1 MKIKAILKYS
11 ILNDLRKHIKL
22 NAFRRK
28 WVRQHPESELIPM
41 NCFPSGVV
49 EVGRYSYGELNVVMF
64 DFKTKLRIGSFVSI
78 AQQVT
83 FLLDVE
89 HYIDHL
95 STFPWKVKMLGE
107 STPET
112 FSKGDIVIDD
122 DVWIGYGATIMSGV
136 HVAQGA
142 VIAAG
147 AVVTKDVP
155 AYAVVGGVPAK
166 VIKFRFGN
174 ECIDEL
180 EKIKFSNL
188 TDRMIRDNLT
198 VLYEDATLDSIKSL
212 VVNSR
217 INKEK

>member
-49 EVGRYSYGELNVVMF
+49 EVGRYSYGELNVVTF

-180 EKIKFSNL
+180 EKIKFNNL

-217 INKEK
+217 INKE

>member
-1 MKIKAILKYS
+1 MKIKEILKYS
-11 ILNDLRKHIKL
+11 ILNELRKHIKL

-49 EVGRYSYGELNVVMF
+49 EVGRYSYGELNVVTF

-188 TDRMIRDNLT
+188 TDRMIRNNLT
-198 VLYEDATLDSIKSL
+198 ALYEDVTLDSIKSL
-212 VVNSR
+212 VANFR
-217 INKEK
+217 IGKK

>member
-1 MKIKAILKYS
+1 MKIKEILKYS

-49 EVGRYSYGELNVVMF
+49 EVGRYSYGELNVVTF

-174 ECIDEL
+174 KCIDEL

-188 TDRMIRDNLT
+188 TDRMIRNNLT
-198 VLYEDATLDSIKSL
+198 ALYEDVTLDSIKSL
-212 VVNSR
+212 VANFR
-217 INKEK
+217 IGKK

>member
-41 NCFPSGVV
+41 NCFPRGVV
-49 EVGRYSYGELNVVMF
+49 EVGRYSYGELNVVTF
-64 DFKTKLRIGSFVSI
+64 DSKTKLRIGSFVSI
-78 AQQVT
+78 AQQVA

-136 HVAQGA
+136 HIAQGA

-166 VIKFRFGN
+166 VIRFRFGN

-198 VLYEDATLDSIKSL
+198 VLYEDATLDSIKRL

-217 INKEK
+217 INNE

>member
-49 EVGRYSYGELNVVMF
+49 EVGRYSYGELNVVTF
-64 DFKTKLRIGSFVSI
+64 DSKTKLRIGSFVSI
-78 AQQVT
+78 AQQVA

-136 HVAQGA
+136 HIAQGA

-155 AYAVVGGVPAK
+155 AYAVIGGVPAK
-166 VIKFRFGN
+166 VIRFRFGN

-198 VLYEDATLDSIKSL
+198 VLYEDATLDSIKRL

-217 INKEK
+217 INKE

>member
-1 MKIKAILKYS
+1 MKIKEILKYS

-49 EVGRYSYGELNVVMF
+49 EVGRYSYGELNVVTF

-112 FSKGDIVIDD
+112 FSKGDIVIGD

-188 TDRMIRDNLT
+188 TDRMIRNNLT
-198 VLYEDATLDSIKSL
+198 ALYEDVTLDSIKSL
-212 VVNSR
+212 VANFR
-217 INKEK
+217 IGKK

>member
-49 EVGRYSYGELNVVMF
+49 EVGRYSYGELNVVTF
-64 DFKTKLRIGSFVSI
+64 DSKTKLKIGSFVSI

-112 FSKGDIVIDD
+112 FSKGDIVIEG

-136 HVAQGA
+136 HIAQGA

-155 AYAVVGGVPAK
+155 AYAIVGGVPAK

-188 TDRMIRDNLT
+188 TDKMIRDNLT

-217 INKEK
+217 INKEY

>member
-1 MKIKAILKYS
+1 MKIKEILKYS

-28 WVRQHPESELIPM
+28 WMRQHPESELIPM

-49 EVGRYSYGELNVVMF
+49 EVGRYSYGELNVVTF

-188 TDRMIRDNLT
+188 TDRMIRNNLT
-198 VLYEDATLDSIKSL
+198 ALYEDVTLDSIKSL
-212 VVNSR
+212 VANFR
-217 INKEK
+217 IGKK

>member
-49 EVGRYSYGELNVVMF
+49 EVGRYSYGELNVVTF
-64 DFKTKLRIGSFVSI
+64 DSKTKLRIGSFVSI
-78 AQQVT
+78 AQQVA

-89 HYIDHL
+89 HYINHL

-155 AYAVVGGVPAK
+155 AYAIVGGVPAK
-166 VIKFRFGN
+166 VIRFRFGN

-198 VLYEDATLDSIKSL
+198 VLYEDATLDSIKRL

-217 INKEK
+217 INKE

>member
-49 EVGRYSYGELNVVMF
+49 EVGRYSYGELNVVTF

-180 EKIKFSNL
+180 EKIEFSNL
-188 TDRMIRDNLT
+188 TDRMIRNNLT
-198 VLYEDATLDSIKSL
+198 ALYEDVTLDSIKSL
-212 VVNSR
+212 VANFR
-217 INKEK
+217 ISKK

>member
-22 NAFRRK
+22 NAFKRK

-49 EVGRYSYGELNVVMF
+49 EVGRYSYGELNVVTF
-64 DFKTKLRIGSFVSI
+64 DSRTKLRIGSFVSI
-78 AQQVT
+78 AQQVV

-155 AYAVVGGVPAK
+155 AYAIVGGVPAK
-166 VIKFRFGN
+166 VIRFRFCN

-188 TDRMIRDNLT
+188 TDRMIQDNLT
-198 VLYEDATLDSIKSL
+198 VLYEDATLDGIKRL

-217 INKEK
+217 INKE

>member
-28 WVRQHPESELIPM
+28 WVRQHPASELIPM

-49 EVGRYSYGELNVVMF
+49 EVGRYSYGELNVVTF
-64 DFKTKLRIGSFVSI
+64 DSKTKLRIGSFVSI
-78 AQQVT
+78 AQQVA

-136 HVAQGA
+136 HIAQGA

-166 VIKFRFGN
+166 VIRFRFGN
-174 ECIDEL
+174 EYIDEL

-198 VLYEDATLDSIKSL
+198 VLYEDATLDSIKRL

-217 INKEK
+217 INKE